1 MIPNNKPELKIPEPD
16 PICKNT
22 QTGSWLLYRRIRKSK
37 ISEFIYIYIYIY
49 IISCNKSQ
57 FWILYITVLVSPVKS
72 VRVQQSPEFKLLAW
86 TNFMYHY
93 FRR

>member
-22 QTGSWLLYRRIRKSK
+22 QTDSRLLYRRIRKSK
-37 ISEFIYIYIYIY
+37 ISEFIYIYIYI
-49 IISCNKSQ
+49 ISCNKCQ

-72 VRVQQSPEFKLLAW
+72 VRVQQSPEFKLLA
-86 TNFMYHY
+86 
-93 FRR
+93 